1 MEISVTLIMLFQLH
15 YVFLI
20 DTHNSSTKCNHI
32 FSEKKKNHTGCL
44 YQFSLCFYIVV
55 VRTRILYSK

>member
-32 FSEKKKNHTGCL
+32 FSEKRRRIIRAGRSN
-44 YQFSLCFYIVV
+44 FFLCFV
-55 VRTRILYSK
+55 LSLLGQEF

>member
-32 FSEKKKNHTGCL
+32 FSEKKEESYGL
-44 YQFSLCFYIVV
+44 FVPIFSLF
-55 VRTRILYSK
+55 LYCCC